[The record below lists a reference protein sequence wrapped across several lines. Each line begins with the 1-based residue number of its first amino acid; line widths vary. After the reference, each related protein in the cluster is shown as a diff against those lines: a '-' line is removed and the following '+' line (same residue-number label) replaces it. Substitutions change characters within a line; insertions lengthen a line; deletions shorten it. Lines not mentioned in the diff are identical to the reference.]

1 MLFFKRAI
9 FVISKKAFMMEFHIL
24 FIIGIGD
31 YGMLSSFWIVS
42 KIGLIIFRKN
52 CLLI

>member
-9 FVISKKAFMMEFHIL
+9 FVISKKSIQIEFTVFFFEYL
-24 FIIGIGD
+24 DIGD

-42 KIGLIIFRKN
+42 KIGLIILEKTAN
-52 CLLI
+52 